1 MGNNSDGL
9 VRIAAGADRLA
20 GMEFSYKVSEKEFRE
35 AWRVE
40 RRASS
45 RSSLKTAAFW
55 ISIMLGLVLLYRVMQ
70 PSHYQPGIANLQAQ
84 AEFSTMGPVNQATAA
99 STFIERA
106 GPFLVLAGLW
116 IIIVTA
122 LVPMRLKYLYRKDP
136 RMQAQF
142 TVDITPNFIF
152 THNSAGTTSKS
163 GWNVYQYWCEGKSV
177 IVLMFRSGSYSIL
190 SLTGLSELQRG
201 ELRGILSASL
211 KKR

>member
-1 MGNNSDGL
+1 
-9 VRIAAGADRLA
+9 
-20 GMEFSYKVSEKEFRE
+20 
-35 AWRVE
+35 
-40 RRASS
+40 
-45 RSSLKTAAFW
+45 
-55 ISIMLGLVLLYRVMQ
+55 MLGLVLLYRVMQ
-70 PSHYQPGIANLQAQ
+70 LSHHQPGIANLHAQ
-84 AEFSTMGPVNQATAA
+84 AEVSTMGPVNQVTAA
-99 STFIERA
+99 STLIERV

-116 IIIVTA
+116 ILIVTA

-136 RMQAQF
+136 RMHARF

-190 SLTGLSELQRG
+190 SLAGLSELQRG